1 MRPDSGSGGQG
12 PHEDLIDL
20 KESRTMADL
29 WERVKKT
36 VGEIYTQAS
45 GKAVEGVSLGVK
57 KIDEASIRRELSKE
71 FAGLGGRTYQLLKRE
86 EADDLGTDATVKH
99 HMARLEE
106 LELRLEEKEREI
118 AEIRKAGEHQE
129 TDADSSD
136 TEEVPKL
143 SAETADPPP
152 SDETPAD
159 ESDPPRN

>member
-1 MRPDSGSGGQG
+1 
-12 PHEDLIDL
+12 
-20 KESRTMADL
+20 MADL

-57 KIDEASIRRELSKE
+57 KLDEASIRRELSKE

-86 EADDLGTDATVKH
+86 EADGLSTDATVKH

-106 LELRLEEKEREI
+106 LEKRLEEKEREI
-118 AEIRKAGEHQE
+118 QEILKAGEQDTTE
-129 TDADSSD
+129 GEASD
-136 TEEVPKL
+136 TEEIPKL
-143 SAETADPPP
+143 SAEPVDSPSAGTADPPP

-159 ESDPPRN
+159 ESVPPRN